1 MEILLTKELKGMY
14 SIRRLINLIVPK
26 AGLEPARGV
35 SPTGF

>member
-1 MEILLTKELKGMY
+1 M
-14 SIRRLINLIVPK
+14 LINKKPNEIWSPGYKNLVPK

>member
-1 MEILLTKELKGMY
+1 MTKGTSVKKKPPKKEA
-14 SIRRLINLIVPK
+14 IVPK

>member
-1 MEILLTKELKGMY
+1 MVNKFKAELIFY
-14 SIRRLINLIVPK
+14 SVGFASLVPK